1 MDSDV
6 RLRRGLLLTMFII
19 YILFSLVTGTLIP
32 SQWHVFIGLVWIILE
47 LACIGIIIVNYYEY
61 GDNEPFI

>member
-19 YILFSLVTGTLIP
+19 YILFSLVAGTLIP

-47 LACIGIIIVNYYEY
+47 LACIGTIIVNYYEY